1 MLFHLTHIDWVKNMD
16 SQTSKIYLVES
27 IVGIFLVNESK
38 EIVDRVEPPQR
49 LDDLVEYLI
58 SIEKG
63 EPTPQHEKAAEKIKE
78 KGCAQVVVEHYSTAR
93 VFSQAGLTP
102 EVQPGNPV
110 AVYIRSKIPELAVKY
125 GFTSSIEE
133 YYSKLHEV
141 MMEYTRRKLR
151 REAQKRDLLAVQ
163 AIRAIDDID
172 RTINLYIAR
181 LREWYSI
188 HFPELDELV
197 KEHRDYARLVYEL
210 KHRNNFTIENLQKL
224 GLSEERAAKIAEAA
238 SKSIGA
244 DLSDFDLEYI
254 GVLAGII
261 LELYSLRETLERYID
276 TVMKEVAPNIVAL
289 VGPKLGARLLSLA
302 GGLQKLATLPASTI
316 QVLGAEKALF
326 RALRTGGKPPKH
338 GVIFQHP
345 AIHKSPRWQRGK
357 IARALAAKLAIAA
370 KVDYFTGRFI
380 GDKLV
385 KEFEERVEEIKK
397 LYPKPPPKVE
407 KPKAPPKEKKKRE
420 KK

>member
-1 MLFHLTHIDWVKNMD
+1 MQSKVYIVETPIGVIAVDDK
-16 SQTSKIYLVES
+16 SQLVEFVPAPS
-27 IVGIFLVNESK
+27 
-38 EIVDRVEPPQR
+38 R

-63 EPTPQHEKAAEKIKE
+63 DVTKQHEELFTKLKE
-78 KGCAQVVVEHYSTAR
+78 KNMVNVVTEHYSTAKIA
-93 VFSQAGLTP
+93 SQLGLSP
-102 EVQPGNPV
+102 EVLPGNEPAL
-110 AVYIRSKIPELAVKY
+110 AVRKNLAELAVRLNFAK
-125 GFTSSIEE
+125 TPEE
-133 YYSKLHEV
+133 FYEKLHEI
-141 MMEYTRRKLR
+141 MLEYARRKLR

-181 LREWYSI
+181 LREWYSL

-197 KEHRDYARLVYEL
+197 KDHEKYARLVHEL
-210 KHRNNFTIENLQKL
+210 KDRSNFTRENLRKL
-224 GLSEERAAKIAEAA
+224 GISETDAEKIEEAAK
-238 SKSIGA
+238 SSIGA
-244 DLSDFDLEYI
+244 ELSDFDLEHI
-254 GVLAGII
+254 STLAGII
-261 LELYSLRETLERYID
+261 LDLYSLREVLEKYID
-276 TVMKEVAPNIVAL
+276 AVMKEVAPNIVAL

-302 GGLQKLATLPASTI
+302 GGLEKLAKLPASTI

-345 AIHKSPRWQRGK
+345 AIHRSPRWQRGK

-370 KVDYFTGRFI
+370 KVDYFTGKFI

-385 KEFEERVEEIKK
+385 EEFQARVEEVKK
-397 LYPKPPPKVE
+397 LYPKPPPKTKQPTE
-407 KPKAPPKEKKKRE
+407 KPTKKKEKK
-420 KK
+420 

>member
-1 MLFHLTHIDWVKNMD
+1 MSSPGKV
-16 SQTSKIYLVES
+16 YVVET
-27 IVGIFLVNESK
+27 VLGIFAITSDNNV
-38 EIVDRVEPPQR
+38 VEYVEAPKR

-58 SIEKG
+58 NVERGESTPLHEQLMEKL
-63 EPTPQHEKAAEKIKE
+63 KE
-78 KGCAQVVVEHYSTAR
+78 KGVTTIVVEHYGAAKAA
-93 VFSQAGLTP
+93 SQHGLVA
-102 EVQPGNPV
+102 EVLPGSPQALYVRNNV
-110 AVYIRSKIPELAVKY
+110 PELAVKY
-125 GFTSSIEE
+125 GFAATSEE
-133 YYSKLHEV
+133 FFAKLHEI
-141 MMEYTRRKLR
+141 MLEYTRRKLR

-172 RTINLYIAR
+172 RTINLFVAR

-197 KEHRDYARLVYEL
+197 RDHEVYAKLVYEL
-210 KHRNNFTIENLQKL
+210 RHKSNFTKQNLVRL
-224 GLSEERAAKIAEAA
+224 EVPEEKAEKIATAA
-238 SKSIGA
+238 ANSIGA
-244 DLSDFDLEYI
+244 DLSDFDLDYI
-254 GVLAGII
+254 SILAGIVVDM
-261 LELYSLRETLERYID
+261 YKLRGTLEAYID
-276 TVMKEVAPNIVAL
+276 TVMKEVAPNICAL

-302 GGLQKLATLPASTI
+302 GGLEKLAKLPASTV

-370 KVDYFTGRFI
+370 KVDFFTGRYV

-385 KEFEERVEEIKK
+385 AEFQQRVDEIKK

-407 KPKAPPKEKKKRE
+407 RPKAPSEKKKRE
-420 KK
+420 KERRK